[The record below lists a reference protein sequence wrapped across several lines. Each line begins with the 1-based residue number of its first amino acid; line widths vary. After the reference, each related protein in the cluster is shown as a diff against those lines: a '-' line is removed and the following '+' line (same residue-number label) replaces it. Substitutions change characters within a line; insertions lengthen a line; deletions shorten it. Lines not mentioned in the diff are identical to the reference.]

1 MYQSRHTVDD
11 KACHKIFE
19 SLFRFVAV
27 ERTSYNRASSK
38 GASSTRLSTCASV
51 LRLAVDVFLRNLRY
65 KTLRAIVDHVT
76 ETLPTPEEGL
86 WEPLSAGYT
95 KCLVALLRY
104 SPHVEHLSSS
114 EWGKLMSFCLRS
126 LGVAEDDSQTS
137 FRDSFRSSLDDYLD
151 VSGRSTSSRPTSSL
165 AIRDKYTGNKSVIG
179 EIILCI
185 QLLTASPNAPVQAS
199 AEKILHGLA
208 EYVKSSPAAGSG
220 QQAAF
225 SSINSVV
232 TRVLFDQS
240 DLIREFLFDLIPV
253 IRRLWNT
260 KLAGLRDELLGTIML
275 CTVVLT
281 DAARREPSESLSH
294 LIESLMN
301 TLYSEYI
308 KRPEKEILQIDE
320 LAFNH
325 KRSANI
331 DRVITGPLLG
341 NAKSEHNWT
350 LVWAI
355 SCLLKLLEDIAAR
368 LSTTQ
373 VRHEEVPNKKQRL
386 ASEIGDVLRDSFSS
400 LGTKRICALQ
410 LIPILIEGQADID
423 KKVLLL
429 QKLTPSILDDNGTV
443 SSWTMV
449 AISRFVYAPPF
460 CHTMADPEV
469 QYSIASSPDAKS
481 LSLNKHWHQVW
492 DLASRASTSQSTS
505 RASCNLM
512 NIILQFDLLEYS
524 IMAEKIRSMLSSVN
538 LSGASTL
545 TDSSLAFWAVITRM
559 GAQIN
564 PGSMLNVSKQ
574 VCAWL
579 REAWAI
585 GRFLSNSSSSYY
597 LC

>member
-1 MYQSRHTVDD
+1 MDD
-11 KACHKIFE
+11 KGCHKIFE

-51 LRLAVDVFLRNLRY
+51 LRIAVDVFLRNLRY
-65 KTLRAIVDHVT
+65 KTLRAIVDHIT

-95 KCLVALLRY
+95 KCLVALLHY
-104 SPHVEHLSSS
+104 PPHVEHLSSS
-114 EWGKLMSFCLRS
+114 EWDKLMSFCLRS
-126 LGVAEDDSQTS
+126 LGLMEDDSQTS
-137 FRDSFRSSLDDYLD
+137 FRDSFRTGLDDYLD
-151 VSGRSTSSRPTSSL
+151 ASGRSTPSRPTSSL

-179 EIILCI
+179 EIIVCI
-185 QLLTASPNAPVQAS
+185 QLLTTSPNAPVQAS

-208 EYVKSSPAAGSG
+208 AYVKSSPATGSG

-225 SSINSVV
+225 SSMNSVI
-232 TRVLFDQS
+232 TRILFDQS
-240 DLIREFLFDLIPV
+240 DLVQEFLFDLIPV
-253 IRRLWNT
+253 IRRLWST

-294 LIESLMN
+294 LIETLMN

-308 KRPEKEILQIDE
+308 KRSEKEILQIDE
-320 LAFNH
+320 LTFNH
-325 KRSANI
+325 KRAANI

-350 LVWAI
+350 LVWVI

-368 LSTTQ
+368 STTPQ
-373 VRHEEVPNKKQRL
+373 VREEVSNKKQRL
-386 ASEIGDVLRDSFSS
+386 TSEIGDVLRDSFSS
-400 LGTKRICALQ
+400 FGTKRICALQ
-410 LIPILIEGQADID
+410 LIPILIEGQADAD
-423 KKVLLL
+423 TKALLL
-429 QKLTPSILDDNGTV
+429 QRLIPSILDDNGTV

-449 AISRFVYAPPF
+449 AISRFVYSPLF
-460 CHTMADPEV
+460 YDTKADPEF
-469 QYSIASSPDAKS
+469 QYSIASSRDAKS
-481 LSLNKHWHQVW
+481 PSLNKFWHQVW
-492 DLASRASTSQSTS
+492 DLTSRASTSQSTS
-505 RASCNLM
+505 RAACNLM
-512 NIILQFDLLEYS
+512 NVIIQSDLLGYS

-538 LSGASTL
+538 LSGPSTL

-559 GAQIN
+559 GANIN

-579 REAWAI
+579 REAWTI
-585 GRFLSNSSSSYY
+585 GRPSFNSSGCH

>member
-1 MYQSRHTVDD
+1 MYQSSHAVDD

-19 SLFRFVAV
+19 CLFRFVAV

-51 LRLAVDVFLRNLRY
+51 LRIAVDVFLRNLRY
-65 KTLRAIVDHVT
+65 KTLRAIVDHIT

-104 SPHVEHLSSS
+104 PPHVEHLSSS

-126 LGVAEDDSQTS
+126 LGVMEDDSQTS

-151 VSGRSTSSRPTSSL
+151 ASGRSTPSRPTSSL
-165 AIRDKYTGNKSVIG
+165 TIRDKYTGNKSVIG
-179 EIILCI
+179 EIIVCI

-240 DLIREFLFDLIPV
+240 GLAQEFLFDLIPV
-253 IRRLWNT
+253 IRRLWST

-275 CTVVLT
+275 STIVLA

-294 LIESLMN
+294 LIESLMG

-308 KRPEKEILQIDE
+308 KRPEKEILQVDE
-320 LAFNH
+320 LVFNH
-325 KRSANI
+325 KISANI

-341 NAKSEHNWT
+341 NAKSEHNWS
-350 LVWAI
+350 LVWVI

-368 LSTTQ
+368 LSTPQ
-373 VRHEEVPNKKQRL
+373 VREEVSNKKQRFT
-386 ASEIGDVLRDSFSS
+386 SEIGDVLRDSFSS

-423 KKVLLL
+423 TKALLL
-429 QKLTPSILDDNGTV
+429 QRLTPSILDDNGTV

-449 AISRFVYAPPF
+449 AISRFVYSPPF
-460 CHTMADPEV
+460 YHAMADPEV
-469 QYSIASSPDAKS
+469 QYSIASSRDAKS
-481 LSLNKHWHQVW
+481 PSLNKYWHQVW

-505 RASCNLM
+505 RAACNLM
-512 NIILQFDLLEYS
+512 NVILQFDLLEYS

-538 LSGASTL
+538 LSGPSTL

-564 PGSMLNVSKQ
+564 PGSMSNVSKQ

-579 REAWAI
+579 REAWTI
-585 GRFLSNSSSSYY
+585 GRPLSNSSGYH